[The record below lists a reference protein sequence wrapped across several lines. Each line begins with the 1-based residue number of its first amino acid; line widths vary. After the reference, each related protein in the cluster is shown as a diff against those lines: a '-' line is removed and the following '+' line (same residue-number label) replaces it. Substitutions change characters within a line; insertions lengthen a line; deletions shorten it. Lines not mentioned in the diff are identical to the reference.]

1 MRRNALRLNLCSG
14 RADDDGGCRNSE
26 NWPPELKKKRR
37 NRQRLGASEL
47 NSLHG
52 DEEDD
57 EADLLVP
64 SVRRGVVCSGGAMV
78 GGGGT
83 VGFLPLVCLQRK
95 KRKVSWRRLGRGEK
109 RGAVQA
115 KIKRGACEGDGG
127 GKDHDR
133 REGGSRFSRDC
144 RRRRRKR
151 RLGLLKSMGYGGLGR
166 RMRDGLVVTWA
177 TG

>member
-1 MRRNALRLNLCSG
+1 
-14 RADDDGGCRNSE
+14 
-26 NWPPELKKKRR
+26 
-37 NRQRLGASEL
+37 
-47 NSLHG
+47 
-52 DEEDD
+52 
-57 EADLLVP
+57 
-64 SVRRGVVCSGGAMV
+64 MV

-95 KRKVSWRRLGRGEK
+95 KRKGSWRKLGRGEK

-127 GKDHDR
+127 REDHDR

-144 RRRRRKR
+144 IRRRRKGKR
-151 RLGLLKSMGYGGLGR
+151 RLGLLKSKGYGGLGR

-177 TG
+177 TGDVGPEAKGRREGD